1 MDRLNDKIRF
11 AIALIQLALF
21 HVGLTYCLEL
31 PKHFHKA
38 PAFEIS
44 WLEAAMD
51 AEATRRPPRWPG
63 RNKMHKG
70 LAVREAAAVKP
81 LARVV

>member
-11 AIALIQLALF
+11 AVVAMQVVLF
-21 HVGLTYCLEL
+21 HVGLAYPLEL
-31 PKHFHKA
+31 PRHMHTT
-38 PAFEIS
+38 PTFEVS
-44 WLEAAMD
+44 CLDVAADVEAA
-51 AEATRRPPRWPG
+51 RRPPRWPG
-63 RNKMHKG
+63 RSKMQKG